1 MLNLLN
7 LNFTTI
13 HNYDRWIHYVS
24 RDIYFNTAIF
34 QHPNKRTFEA
44 VKNWYLMGSL
54 LSSSSVQLGLLT
66 LFIVNNFLQS
76 LIFLWLVSTKEE
88 TQTASSG
95 KMTSL
100 LLVSEVQTLAILY
113 IVTENNP
120 QGSLALRERQAR
132 PYRLLKFNFSSEG
145 VTGCKNKKLW
155 SVPSLPQ
162 PLLYSAD
169 DKHQKN
175 LAAGFPK
182 GDKCSTNTYPMQRDI
197 SWESLTLPF
206 CKFNTLASSGITI
219 KHKQQMAQVAQHL

>member
-44 VKNWYLMGSL
+44 VKNWCLMGSL

-113 IVTENNP
+113 IVTKNSP
-120 QGSLALRERQAR
+120 QGSLALPERQAR

-155 SVPSLPQ
+155 SVPSLPHNHFCTRQ
-162 PLLYSAD
+162 MISTKKTQLWDFQKEISALQT
-169 DKHQKN
+169 HIQCN
-175 LAAGFPK
+175 VTSL
-182 GDKCSTNTYPMQRDI
+182 
-197 SWESLTLPF
+197 ESL
-206 CKFNTLASSGITI
+206 
-219 KHKQQMAQVAQHL
+219 